1 MFKKKILKIFFLL
14 FVLLFLIFQFYS
26 KFYKDPEEYK
36 PSQEKNVIINEQENL
51 ISSNVIKD
59 VNYVTRDADG
69 NEYTVTSSEG
79 EIDLN
84 NENILFLTNVKALI
98 KLKNASEITIISDF
112 GKYNT
117 DNFDTIFSKNVIINY
132 LNNKITGEYLDFS
145 IKRNS
150 MIISR
155 DVIYSNL
162 ENVLFADVV
171 EMNLKT
177 KDTKIYMYENEK
189 KVNIRN
195 K

>member
-84 NENILFLTNVKALI
+84 NENILFLTNVKASI

>member
-36 PSQEKNVIINEQENL
+36 PSQEKNIVINEQENL

-84 NENILFLTNVKALI
+84 NENILFLTNVKASI

>member
-14 FVLLFLIFQFYS
+14 FVLLFLIFQIYS

-84 NENILFLTNVKALI
+84 NENILFLTNVKASI

-132 LNNKITGEYLDFS
+132 LDNKITGEYLDFS

>member
-14 FVLLFLIFQFYS
+14 FVLLFLIFQIYS

-84 NENILFLTNVKALI
+84 NENILFLTNVKASI
-98 KLKNASEITIISDF
+98 KLKNASF
-112 GKYNT
+112 PA
-117 DNFDTIFSKNVIINY
+117 
-132 LNNKITGEYLDFS
+132 L
-145 IKRNS
+145 
-150 MIISR
+150 SR
-155 DVIYSNL
+155 DPFKQL
-162 ENVLFADVV
+162 
-171 EMNLKT
+171 
-177 KDTKIYMYENEK
+177 NEEHHRSPGGLSPRP
-189 KVNIRN
+189 RN
-195 K
+195 TGR

>member
-1 MFKKKILKIFFLL
+1 MYKKKFLKIFFLI
-14 FVLLFLIFQFYS
+14 FVLLFLFFQIYL
-26 KFYKDPEEYK
+26 KFYKDPEIYK
-36 PSQEKNVIINEQENL
+36 SSQEKNMAINEEESS
-51 ISSNVIKD
+51 ISSNIIKD

-98 KLKNASEITIISDF
+98 KLKNASQITIVSDY

-132 LNNKITGEYLDFS
+132 LDNKITGEYLDFS

-155 DVIYSNL
+155 NVIYSNL
-162 ENVLFADVV
+162 NNVLFADVV